1 MVIMS
6 RVLVSFYLELYIYI
20 YIKNHLKK
28 QIPNN
33 TKISPNSLRI

>member
-1 MVIMS
+1 MVITS
-6 RVLVSFYLELYIYI
+6 RVLVSFYLELYI